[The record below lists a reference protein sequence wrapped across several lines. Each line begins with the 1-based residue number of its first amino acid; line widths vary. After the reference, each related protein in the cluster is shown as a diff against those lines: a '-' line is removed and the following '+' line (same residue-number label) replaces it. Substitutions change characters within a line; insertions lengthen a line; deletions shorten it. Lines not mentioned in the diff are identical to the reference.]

1 MILGIMQPYFFP
13 YLGYFDLIN
22 YSERWIVFDTVQ
34 YIRHG
39 WINRNRILHPAEGW
53 SYIIVPVKFSRETA
67 INEVHIAE
75 DGKWKKRIIGQ
86 LQHYKKQ
93 APHYR
98 AVINLLEACFAFNG
112 TLLSEFNTLSLQKIC
127 TYLGIPF
134 NYSVFSSM
142 NLDLDPVEEPGDWAL
157 RISQSLGASEY
168 INPPGGEQLFD
179 KEKFSNKQIKLTI
192 RNLPTLRY
200 DCPGYQF
207 EPNLSILDVLMWN
220 EPEKVRCYL
229 GEHLHKAKT

>member
-157 RISQSLGASEY
+157 RIS
-168 INPPGGEQLFD
+168 
-179 KEKFSNKQIKLTI
+179 
-192 RNLPTLRY
+192 
-200 DCPGYQF
+200 
-207 EPNLSILDVLMWN
+207 
-220 EPEKVRCYL
+220 
-229 GEHLHKAKT
+229 